1 MSSCSFDATAPQQAE
16 ATNLREPTCPPCTID
31 PDPSQ
36 TYFCPKNGKGCD
48 RISIHTCQSGKCEAR
63 IWKTTYMRIIFL
75 FPSASTSPYCKT
87 CILQTLQKSLAEFMR
102 WTSSVKVLEMNKA
115 SGISLLPK
123 NEIWSSREGELE
135 AIDPWFSLKLQ
146 SYRDFIVNHS
156 TNDWKTEGSTIVLRS
171 SSCSI
176 VAASGP
182 HWMEAQQKTGSCVL
196 WAAQRNCPHELNTD
210 PEYLDWRTCKTC
222 ELFVFFHA
230 APAYIRR
237 CPPCKYPAIQIKDDI
252 ETYKHTWHGR
262 LPPTGFGK
270 ACLDP

>member
-1 MSSCSFDATAPQQAE
+1 MLQLASPQRTFC
-16 ATNLREPTCPPCTID
+16 TNMTCLTCLHAVLMPPLHSKLRRPTSGNLLLLPALLTRTRAKLISVQRTEKD
-31 PDPSQ
+31 V
-36 TYFCPKNGKGCD
+36 TELA
-48 RISIHTCQSGKCEAR
+48 SIHVNQANAKPEYERQHTWES
-63 IWKTTYMRIIFL
+63 FFF

-115 SGISLLPK
+115 SGISLLSK

-222 ELFVFFHA
+222 ELFVFFSCSSRLYQKV
-230 APAYIRR
+230 PAM
-237 CPPCKYPAIQIKDDI
+237 
-252 ETYKHTWHGR
+252 
-262 LPPTGFGK
+262 
-270 ACLDP
+270 